1 MRISDWSSD
10 VCSSDL
16 APSGER
22 NAKRDIATRITAGR
36 PVILVEVRTVDGSM
50 NDVPRDGVSG
60 GEVVLR
66 SPWLTQGYRGDA
78 AGSKKLWEGGYLHTG
93 TLGIL
98 GEVGILRLV
107 AALQALLKT
116 ARQ

>member
-1 MRISDWSSD
+1 MSETGPLSTSAH
-10 VCSSDL
+10 L

-66 SPWLTQGYRGDA
+66 SPWLTKGRSEERRVGEEWVSTCRSRWSPYRYT
-78 AGSKKLWEGGYLHTG
+78 KKYITDDQ
-93 TLGIL
+93 TVYI
-98 GEVGILRLV
+98 R
-107 AALQALLKT
+107 
-116 ARQ
+116 